1 MKFENKLN
9 ETYSS
14 VPEKNCDRPLQ
25 ARSLGEMPSL
35 KTVLGLLTTAI
46 PYTFTSLIVKA
57 LASTSSNH
65 LTVEILLLNE
75 AHLTTIVK
83 LPSYSLL
90 KDVR

>member
-1 MKFENKLN
+1 MRLIAQSLSKTVIVHFKL
-9 ETYSS
+9 E
-14 VPEKNCDRPLQ
+14 VWGRCQ
-25 ARSLGEMPSL
+25 VL
-35 KTVLGLLTTAI
+35 KPVLGLLTTAI

-83 LPSYSLL
+83 LPSYPLL
-90 KDVR
+90 KDVSQVVGSV